1 MSADVPASALARCAT
16 HPDEL
21 AGATCQRC
29 GAFICGACTTWVAGG
44 LYCPACAV
52 RPEVNYLE
60 TFRRELWGKRDA
72 GAWLVGAGTVLL
84 AWATVTTFLQGLV
97 SVFVMLLVSI
107 GVGGCF
113 FLGMRWARLALLLLP
128 LCWALMALPGTGLP
142 GAALF
147 LFPFLGA
154 LQLFLDTRNRLFFRV
169 EVSERALR
177 HLWDLRVN
185 NPMARHALSLGV
197 SAFLLPLLA
206 PAAIV
211 CGCIGLW
218 RVDLQARP
226 PIGRRASAILGIVL
240 GLGAV
245 LLWALLIV
253 PWFFGTG
260 YWTLVS

>member
-29 GAFICGACTTWVAGG
+29 GAFICGMCSTWVMGG
-44 LYCPACAV
+44 PYCPACAA

-72 GAWLVGAGTVLL
+72 GAWLVGTGTVLL
-84 AWATVTTFLQGLV
+84 AWGAVTALLDGLA
-97 SVFVMLLVSI
+97 FACLLLLVST
-107 GVGGCF
+107 GVGVCF
-113 FLGMRWARLALLLLP
+113 FLGLRWARLALLLMP
-128 LCWALMALPGTGLP
+128 LCWALLALPEIGFP
-142 GAALF
+142 GVALF

-169 EVSERALR
+169 EVSESALR
-177 HLWDLRVN
+177 HLWDLRIN

-197 SAFLLPLLA
+197 SAFFLPLLA

-253 PWFFGTG
+253 PVFFGTG
-260 YWTLVS
+260 YWTRLS